1 MSLSVLEAPATDSAD
16 NYKLAPRPTT
26 LKHTEVEHTSHAEAL
41 ELKAASLAAGG
52 DLVVLYGKNPCPN
65 CDNTLRSLIKHGVPF
80 IKVDILKDSEGLE
93 YILRLGVQ
101 QVPYVETARGDSW
114 RGHLIN
120 KLMEHRHGLAA
131 LAAA

>member
-26 LKHTEVEHTSHAEAL
+26 LKHTEVEHTSHAEAQ

-52 DLVVLYGKNPCPN
+52 DLIVLYGKNPCKD
-65 CDNTLRSLIKHGVPF
+65 CDATIRSLIKNGVPF
-80 IKVDILKDSEGLE
+80 VKVDILKDSEGLD
-93 YILRLGVQ
+93 YILGLGAQ
-101 QVPYVETARGDSW
+101 QAPYVETARGDSW
-114 RGHLIN
+114 SGYLMN
-120 KLMEHRHGLAA
+120 KLMEHRQGLAA